1 MTGMKVV
8 VRFARDCKS
17 LAGVGAM
24 FALPPAYP
32 IASLMPSGLFPCR
45 LWLTHRFWLQINI
58 SPHLS
63 SSGPFCVGFGVII
76 EGPNLLDLLVPSLP
90 PPGEIGLVLLPD
102 WVFIHFCLSF
112 FFLFYL
118 LLNKQRRPILFLC
131 LAFSFRFRIFG
142 NFNVTML
149 FYFIIKL
156 TSNICQ
162 FTIFN
167 FSIFSSI

>member
-1 MTGMKVV
+1 MKVV

-24 FALPPAYP
+24 FALPPPYP

-112 FFLFYL
+112 SL
-118 LLNKQRRPILFLC
+118 LSQDQKFPSTLSGAS
-131 LAFSFRFRIFG
+131 LAESEQNTIVLWHGHKFSGNIRID
-142 NFNVTML
+142 
-149 FYFIIKL
+149 
-156 TSNICQ
+156 
-162 FTIFN
+162 
-167 FSIFSSI
+167 

>member
-24 FALPPAYP
+24 FALPPPYP

-90 PPGEIGLVLLPD
+90 PPGEIGLVPLPD

-112 FFLFYL
+112 SLLSQDQKFPSTLSGASLAESEQNTIVSPL
-118 LLNKQRRPILFLC
+118 LLICCLLQR
-131 LAFSFRFRIFG
+131 
-142 NFNVTML
+142 
-149 FYFIIKL
+149 
-156 TSNICQ
+156 TSLDYRGPAIGLGPSGC
-162 FTIFN
+162 F
-167 FSIFSSI
+167 